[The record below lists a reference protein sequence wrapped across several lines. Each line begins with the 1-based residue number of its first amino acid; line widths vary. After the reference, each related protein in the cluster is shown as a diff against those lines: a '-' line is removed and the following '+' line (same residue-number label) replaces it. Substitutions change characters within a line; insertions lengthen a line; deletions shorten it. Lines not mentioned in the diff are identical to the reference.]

1 MSQRSSALLLPTS
14 LPPPPPPTA
23 TDPGA
28 TPIKSTSPVARRC
41 CPLSPS
47 SSSSSSSSHPPS
59 HPPSLPHPL
68 HLCLLPSTNNRVH
81 SAIIDLHRCDRSS
94 TPPTSSSSRVAGPL
108 PPHPSPAGARWHW
121 PQQRR
126 DSHPIEHPGG
136 QKLA

>member
-41 CPLSPS
+41 CPLSP

-126 DSHPIEHPGG
+126 DSHPIEHPVG

>member
-1 MSQRSSALLLPTS
+1 MSQRSSALLLPLLPLPQTQAQRLS
-14 LPPPPPPTA
+14 NQRLRWRDAAAPFHLPPPPPP
-23 TDPGA
+23 
-28 TPIKSTSPVARRC
+28 
-41 CPLSPS
+41 
-47 SSSSSSSSHPPS
+47 PPPTL
-59 HPPSLPHPL
+59 PPTLLLPHPL

-126 DSHPIEHPGG
+126 DSHPIEHPVG